1 MTPREVLEN
10 QLYKYQRA
18 LHKSADS
25 LKAGQITPELHRI
38 HRTNLEPK
46 INLFE
51 QAVKCLKENN
61 II

>member
-1 MTPREVLEN
+1 MTPIEVLQE
-10 QLYKYQRA
+10 QLYKYEKA
-18 LHKSADS
+18 LKKSEES

-38 HRTNLEPK
+38 HRTNNEPQ

-51 QAVKCLKENN
+51 EAIKILKANN

>member
-10 QLYKYQRA
+10 LLYKYQRA
-18 LHKSADS
+18 LQKSTEALRSD
-25 LKAGQITPELHRI
+25 QITPELHRI

-46 INLFE
+46 IRMFE
-51 QAVKCLKENN
+51 EAINILKANN